1 MTMVTVAPL
10 LLVEDDQND
19 VMLVERAFEKAR
31 VRNPIVPVAG
41 VEEAQLWLSRALDS
55 GAVEALPAMI
65 VLDLKLGGGSGH
77 DLLAWLRER
86 PALTGIPIVVLT
98 GSRAS
103 DDLAQA
109 YTLGANAYLVKPVD
123 FDALIDAAQQLAV
136 SWVLV
141 NDGGG

>member
-1 MTMVTVAPL
+1 MTMVPVAPL

-19 VMLVERAFEKAR
+19 VVLVERAFEKAR
-31 VRNPIVPVAG
+31 VRNPIIAVAG
-41 VEEAQLWLSRALDS
+41 AEEAEDWLTRALDS
-55 GAVEALPAMI
+55 GADEALPAMI
-65 VLDLKLGGGSGH
+65 VLDLKLRGMSGH

-86 PALTGIPIVVLT
+86 PALAAIPIVVLT

-109 YTLGANAYLVKPVD
+109 YALGANAYLVKPVD
-123 FDALIDAAQQLAV
+123 FGALIDAAQELAV